1 MWQKTQAPKA
11 GAWPYSPGHG
21 PPAPPPPAKPIQPD
35 LVWTEAPTSVT
46 ESMPL
51 GNGRLGINVWADST
65 DTLWLLLSHV
75 DALDENTNLDKLGRV
90 KIEAVL
96 SDLGTNR
103 LLLSQPQAFRQEMHL
118 SNATVSVD
126 LTNGVSIDVLSPY
139 DTYVNTCFVNPK

>member
-1 MWQKTQAPKA
+1 MQLLHMCSTEQ
-11 GAWPYSPGHG
+11 
-21 PPAPPPPAKPIQPD
+21 
-35 LVWTEAPTSVT
+35 VWTDAPTSVT

-51 GNGRLGINVWADST
+51 GNGRLGVNVWADT
-65 DTLWLLLSHV
+65 ADTLWLLLSHV

-96 SDLGTNR
+96 SELGSSGS
-103 LLLSQPQAFRQEMHL
+103 LLSRSQSFRQEMHL

-139 DTYVNTCFVNPK
+139 NNYM

>member
-1 MWQKTQAPKA
+1 MCSTEQ
-11 GAWPYSPGHG
+11 
-21 PPAPPPPAKPIQPD
+21 
-35 LVWTEAPTSVT
+35 VWTDAPTSVT

-51 GNGRLGINVWADST
+51 GNGRLGLNVWADTT

-96 SDLGTNR
+96 SELGSSGS
-103 LLLSQPQAFRQEMHL
+103 LLSRSQSFRQEMHL

-139 DTYVNTCFVNPK
+139 NIYVKHLFQYTLSIVDAI

>member
-1 MWQKTQAPKA
+1 MQILHMCSTEQ
-11 GAWPYSPGHG
+11 
-21 PPAPPPPAKPIQPD
+21 
-35 LVWTEAPTSVT
+35 VWADAPTSVT

-51 GNGRLGINVWADST
+51 GNGRLGVNVWADT
-65 DTLWLLLSHV
+65 ADTLWLLLSHV

-96 SDLGTNR
+96 SELGSSG
-103 LLLSQPQAFRQEMHL
+103 LLLSRSQAFRQEMHL

-139 DTYVNTCFVNPK
+139 NIIMQSTYNYTLSIVDAI

>member
-1 MWQKTQAPKA
+1 MFAYE
-11 GAWPYSPGHG
+11 PYMQMLHMCTE
-21 PPAPPPPAKPIQPD
+21 Q
-35 LVWTEAPTSVT
+35 VWTDAPTSVT

-51 GNGRLGINVWADST
+51 GNGRLGVNVWADT
-65 DTLWLLLSHV
+65 ADTLWLLLSHV

-96 SDLGTNR
+96 SELGSSG
-103 LLLSQPQAFRQEMHL
+103 LLLSRSQAFRQEMHL

-139 DTYVNTCFVNPK
+139 NNYM